1 MENMEIHGSFPSP
14 HFLSFTLF
22 GHIFSLLSYLGSVWM
37 NGKEKE
43 WERELRKYKTF
54 ALLHFWIQTPQS
66 AKGQMLP

>member
-1 MENMEIHGSFPSP
+1 
-14 HFLSFTLF
+14 
-22 GHIFSLLSYLGSVWM
+22 M